1 MLKAAK
7 HRKMISVMDSA
18 TQILDIAE
26 RRMRQTVYNAVSYRD
41 IAAEMGIKSASLHY
55 HFPKKEDL
63 GAALT
68 QRYSDNFAGALQ
80 DIASRET
87 TPQARIKAFVNIYST
102 ELKQRGLVC
111 LCAVLGA
118 ETEGLPDRVSGEIKT
133 FFDKNIDWLTQQ
145 YDDLGKEAPAN
156 HAKTTLSL
164 LSGAMIL
171 SASNNDTSIFDA
183 AADCILGG
191 LA

>member
-1 MLKAAK
+1 M
-7 HRKMISVMDSA
+7 
-18 TQILDIAE
+18 
-26 RRMRQTVYNAVSYRD
+26 
-41 IAAEMGIKSASLHY
+41 
-55 HFPKKEDL
+55 
-63 GAALT
+63 
-68 QRYSDNFAGALQ
+68 
-80 DIASRET
+80 
-87 TPQARIKAFVNIYST
+87 
-102 ELKQRGLVC
+102 C

-145 YDDLGKEAPAN
+145 YEDLGHEVPAN

-191 LA
+191 LT